1 MKSRILL
8 ACVLSCALP
17 CIAQHDHGSGAQA
30 TLITGVGDAH
40 HKVTTNNPEAQKFFD
55 QGLCLIYGFN
65 HDEAERSFRRAAEL
79 DPNMAMAWW
88 GVALAVG
95 PNYNLPVDEA
105 REKVAYDAIQKA
117 QSLASKA
124 SPSERGYIEALAKRY
139 TNATDPNYQQLAVA
153 YKDAMA
159 GLSKQYPDDLDAATM
174 YAESIM
180 DLHPWG
186 LWNLDGTPR
195 EGTPEILATL
205 ESVLKRDP
213 NHMGA
218 IHYYIHATEASAHP
232 ERALA
237 GANKLAA
244 IAPSAGHLVHMP
256 AHVYIRTGDYDSAVD
271 TNIAAAKVDESY
283 IKARNVQGIYPML
296 YYSHN
301 LHFIA
306 CAAGMQGRYS
316 EAKQAADR
324 LAAHVGPHLKEMP
337 MLEGFMTI
345 PMAVMLRF
353 ERWNDILQQ
362 QPPPAEMKV
371 STTLWHYAHGMALAA
386 TGKPDQAEADWKFL
400 NDAFQATPEDAIFMP
415 PFNNHT
421 KQILKIAKDVLGARI
436 ASARNDTAKSI
447 RLLEEAVAT
456 QDLLNYGEPP
466 DWYYP
471 VRESLGGVLL
481 RSGNATKAEQVF
493 RADLERNPRN
503 GRSLF
508 GLMQALK
515 AEGREQDAELV
526 NQQFQ
531 SAWKN
536 ADMQLEV
543 AKL

>member
-1 MKSRILL
+1 
-8 ACVLSCALP
+8 
-17 CIAQHDHGSGAQA
+17 
-30 TLITGVGDAH
+30 
-40 HKVTTNNPEAQKFFD
+40 
-55 QGLCLIYGFN
+55 
-65 HDEAERSFRRAAEL
+65 
-79 DPNMAMAWW
+79 
-88 GVALAVG
+88 
-95 PNYNLPVDEA
+95 
-105 REKVAYDAIQKA
+105 
-117 QSLASKA
+117 
-124 SPSERGYIEALAKRY
+124 
-139 TNATDPNYQQLAVA
+139 
-153 YKDAMA
+153 
-159 GLSKQYPDDLDAATM
+159 
-174 YAESIM
+174 
-180 DLHPWG
+180 
-186 LWNLDGTPR
+186 
-195 EGTPEILATL
+195 
-205 ESVLKRDP
+205 
-213 NHMGA
+213 
-218 IHYYIHATEASAHP
+218 
-232 ERALA
+232 
-237 GANKLAA
+237 
-244 IAPSAGHLVHMP
+244 
-256 AHVYIRTGDYDSAVD
+256 
-271 TNIAAAKVDESY
+271 
-283 IKARNVQGIYPML
+283 
-296 YYSHN
+296 
-301 LHFIA
+301 
-306 CAAGMQGRYS
+306 
-316 EAKQAADR
+316 
-324 LAAHVGPHLKEMP
+324 
-337 MLEGFMTI
+337 
-345 PMAVMLRF
+345 
-353 ERWNDILQQ
+353 

>member
-1 MKSRILL
+1 MKGRILL
-8 ACVLSCALP
+8 ACVLSCATVCL
-17 CIAQHDHGSGAQA
+17 AQHEHAAPAQA
-30 TLITGVGDAH
+30 RLMTGVGDAH
-40 HKVTTNNPEAQKFFD
+40 HTVTTSNPEAQKFFD
-55 QGLCLIYGFN
+55 QGLCLIYAFN
-65 HDEAERSFRRAAEL
+65 HDEAERSFRHAAEL

-95 PNYNLPVDEA
+95 PNYNLPVDAA
-105 REKVAYDAIQKA
+105 REKIGYDAIQKSH
-117 QSLASKA
+117 SLAPKA
-124 SPSERGYIEALAKRY
+124 SESERAYIDALAKRY
-139 TNATDPNYQQLAVA
+139 TNAESPNYQQLAIS
-153 YKDAMA
+153 YKDAMGA
-159 GLSKQYPDDLDAATM
+159 LSKRFPDDLDAATM

-195 EGTPEILATL
+195 EGTEEIVTVL

-218 IHYYIHATEASAHP
+218 VHYYIHATEASQHP

-237 GANKLAA
+237 GANKLAS

-256 AHVYIRTGDYDSAVD
+256 AHVYIRTGDYDAAVD
-271 TNIAAAKVDESY
+271 TNVAAAKVDEAY
-283 IKARNVQGIYPML
+283 IQATNAQGIYPML

-306 CAAGMQGRYS
+306 TAAGMQGRYS
-316 EAKQAADR
+316 DAKQAADK

-345 PMAVMLRF
+345 PVAVQLRF
-353 ERWNDILQQ
+353 ERWDEVLKLQA
-362 QPPPAEMKV
+362 PPADMKV
-371 STTLWHYAHGMALAA
+371 SSTLWHYAHGMALAA
-386 TGKPDQAEADWKFL
+386 TGKPDQAEPDYKFL
-400 NDAFQATPEDAIFMP
+400 NDAFNATPEDAIFMP

-421 KQILKIAKDVLGARI
+421 KQILKIAKDVLAARM
-436 ASARNDTAKSI
+436 ASARNDSPKAI
-447 RLLEEAVAT
+447 MLLEEAVAT
-456 QDLLNYGEPP
+456 QDGLNYGEPP

-481 RSGNATKAEQVF
+481 RSGNASMAEKVF
-493 RADLERNPRN
+493 RDDLERNPRN

-515 AEGREQDAELV
+515 SQGRNQDAELV

-531 SAWKN
+531 AAWKN